1 MTTRK
6 TPEQQLQDLTVKEA
20 QLKARI
26 QKKRAQVRGQE
37 RKRDTRRKIIAGAL
51 ALEHMSH
58 NAAFNQTMKQLLHEH
73 VTRQDDRKLF
83 DL

>member
-1 MTTRK
+1 MPSRK
-6 TPEQQLQDLTVKEA
+6 TPEQQLQELTKKEE

-37 RKRDTRRKIIAGAL
+37 RKRDTRKKIIAGAL
-51 ALEHMSH
+51 ALEHASQD
-58 NAAFNQTMKQLLHEH
+58 AAFAKIMKRLLQEH
-73 VTRQDDRKLF
+73 VTRPEDRKLF